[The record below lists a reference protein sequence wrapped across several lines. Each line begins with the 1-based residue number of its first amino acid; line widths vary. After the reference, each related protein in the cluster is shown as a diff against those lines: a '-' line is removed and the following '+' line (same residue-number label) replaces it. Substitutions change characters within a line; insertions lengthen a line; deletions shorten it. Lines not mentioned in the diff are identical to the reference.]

1 MQTSSVVND
10 GIARSVTMIV
20 KSDFDGAKKEI
31 ELINQNVTNERE
43 RGALMAVNGILTGI
57 NKKKEGALQSWTDK
71 KVARAA
77 EFLSKSQLADDFD
90 RGYVEALLTY
100 AKSLEQ
106 VKKQE

>member
-1 MQTSSVVND
+1 MQTSSVVSD
-10 GIARSVTMIV
+10 GVARIVKMIV
-20 KSDFDGAKKEI
+20 KSDFEGAKKEI
-31 ELINQNVTNERE
+31 ELLHQNVTNEKE
-43 RGALMAVNGILTGI
+43 RGALMAVNGIFTGI
-57 NKKKEGALQSWTDK
+57 NKKKEGALQSWTDQ

-106 VKKQE
+106 VRKQL